1 MLSLPQ
7 AWVQSLTEEL
17 KSLKQCSLAK
27 YIYIYNL
34 RGVREGFTDKVISD
48 QRPEGSESMS
58 HIFTYGE
65 ELAFLSEEIVRAKL
79 LNT

>member
-7 AWVQSLTEEL
+7 AWVQSVIEEL

-27 YIYIYNL
+27 KYIYI
-34 RGVREGFTDKVISD
+34 RGDREGLTDKVISD

-58 HIFTYGE
+58 HTFACGE
-65 ELAFLSEEIVRAKL
+65 ELAFLSEEIARAKL

>member
-1 MLSLPQ
+1 MLALPR
-7 AWVQSLTEEL
+7 AWVQYVIEEL
-17 KSLKQCSLAK
+17 KALKQRSLAK
-27 YIYIYNL
+27 IYIYIYI

-58 HIFTYGE
+58 HTFACGE
-65 ELAFLSEEIVRAKL
+65 ELAFLSEEIARAKL